1 MKRIAI
7 IGSGGSG
14 KSTLARKM
22 GNKLNIEVSHLDRL
36 LWKPNWQLT
45 TREEQRE
52 IQNELITKD
61 RWIID
66 GNYSRTLDIRLNA
79 ADTIV
84 FLDISKI
91 ICVTRVLKRMIRYRN
106 RTRPDMREGCNE
118 KIDLS
123 FIKWIWGFPKTQRP
137 NVLTK
142 LEQLS
147 TNKEIIVLKSPKE
160 VQRFLDSL

>member
-1 MKRIAI
+1 MIRIAI

-22 GNKLNIEVSHLDRL
+22 GDKLNLEVWHLDRL

-52 IQNELITKD
+52 IQNELIAKD
-61 RWIID
+61 KWIID
-66 GNYSRTLDIRLNA
+66 GNYTRTLDIRLNA
-79 ADTIV
+79 ADTIL
-84 FLDISKI
+84 FLDISKV
-91 ICVTRVLKRMIRYRN
+91 ICVTRVVKRMIKFRN
-106 RTRPDMREGCNE
+106 STRPDMNEGCNE
-118 KIDLS
+118 KIDLR
-123 FIKWIWGFPKTQRP
+123 FIKWVWKFPKTQRP
-137 NVLTK
+137 YILTK

-160 VQRFLDSL
+160 IQRFLDNL

>member
-22 GNKLNIEVSHLDRL
+22 GDKLNLEVWYLDRL

-52 IQNELITKD
+52 IQNELIAKD

-66 GNYSRTLDIRLNA
+66 GNYTRTLDIRLNA
-79 ADTIV
+79 GDTIV
-84 FLDISKI
+84 FLDISKV
-91 ICVTRVLKRMIRYRN
+91 ICVTRVLKRMIRFRN

-118 KIDLS
+118 KIDFS
-123 FIKWIWGFPKTQRP
+123 FIKWVWGFPKTQRP
-137 NVLTK
+137 YILTK

-160 VQRFLDSL
+160 VQRFLDNL